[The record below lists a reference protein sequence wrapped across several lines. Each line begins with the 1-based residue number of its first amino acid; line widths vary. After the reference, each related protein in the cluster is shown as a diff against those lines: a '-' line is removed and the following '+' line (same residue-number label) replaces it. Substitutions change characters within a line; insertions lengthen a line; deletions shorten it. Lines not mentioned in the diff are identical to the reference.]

1 MTSAHGEFPELTAE
15 NLHTWNANAE
25 WWDDRIGDGN
35 DFQLIL
41 IEPAVH
47 RLLDARRGE
56 RVLDVACGAGRFS
69 RQLAE
74 RGACVVAV
82 DQSERFIDRARRR
95 TAPGVSIDYRVLDA
109 TDRPALLAL
118 GGGRFDKAVSNMALM
133 DMPRIEPLMQALFQ
147 LLKPGGCFVF
157 SVIHPIFQAADSM
170 RFVECYDDQD
180 GRVAYRNGIK
190 VSQYLTP
197 RARQGEGI
205 VGQPEAQYYFHR
217 PLRVLLGTAFQAGLV
232 MNGLE
237 EPAFPLVGAMP
248 GRLRWD
254 DMPEI
259 PPILVV
265 RLLRP

>member
-1 MTSAHGEFPELTAE
+1 MTNTKGEFPDLSAE
-15 NLHTWNANAE
+15 NLRAWNANAE

-41 IEPAVH
+41 IEPATH
-47 RLLDARRGE
+47 RLLDVRRGE
-56 RVLDVACGAGRFS
+56 NVLDVACGAGRFS
-69 RQLAE
+69 RQLAQ

-82 DQSERFIDRARRR
+82 DQSERFIERARRR
-95 TAPGVSIDYRVLDA
+95 TTPGAGIDYRVLDA

-133 DMPRIEPLMQALFQ
+133 DMSRIEPLLGALFQ

-157 SVIHPIFQAADSM
+157 SMIHPVFQAPDSE
-170 RFVECYDDQD
+170 RFVECRDGED
-180 GRVAYRNGIK
+180 GRVAYRAGIK

-197 RARQGEGI
+197 QARKGEGI
-205 VGQPEAQYYFHR
+205 VGQPEAQYYFYR
-217 PLRVLLGTAFQAGLV
+217 PLRVLLGTAFEAGFV
-232 MNGLE
+232 MNGVE
-237 EPAFPLVGAMP
+237 EPAFPLAGASP